1 MAHTFGIAL
10 LVMSIVFF
18 AVCLVIMAYICITE
32 ENAKKEAKR
41 TGGVYVRPVT
51 YNHHGKI
58 LYMED
63 LKGEKK

>member
-10 LVMSIVFF
+10 LVMSLTLF
-18 AVCLVIMAYICITE
+18 AVCLVIMTCICITE

-58 LYMED
+58 LYVEN
-63 LKGEKK
+63 LKGERK